1 MEQAKDLKDDSV
13 PGSVHP
19 NESKQEPLLGKGI
32 VGSVQQGFDATAE
45 TVGQYD
51 SAFIPK
57 TVKATEQTFKSSAT
71 AKPSLVSKQTGVSFQ
86 VFFLSLFYI
95 KLNV

>member
-13 PGSVHP
+13 PGPVHP

-32 VGSVQQGFDATAE
+32 VSSVQQGFDATAE

-57 TVKATEQTFKSSAT
+57 TAKAAELTFKSSAT

-86 VFFLSLFYI
+86 AFFLSLFYI

>member
-1 MEQAKDLKDDSV
+1 MEQAKDLKDESF

-19 NESKQEPLLGKGI
+19 NESKQEPLLDKGI

-57 TVKATEQTFKSSAT
+57 TANAAEQTFKSSAT

-86 VFFLSLFYI
+86 VVFPSLFYI
-95 KLNV
+95 TLNV

>member
-45 TVGQYD
+45 TVSRYD

-57 TVKATEQTFKSSAT
+57 TAKAAEQTFKSSAT

-86 VFFLSLFYI
+86 IFFLSLFYI

>member
-1 MEQAKDLKDDSV
+1 MEQAKDLKDESFPD
-13 PGSVHP
+13 SVHP
-19 NESKQEPLLGKGI
+19 NESKQEQMLGKGI

-57 TVKATEQTFKSSAT
+57 TVKAAEQTYKSSAT
-71 AKPSLVSKQTGVSFQ
+71 AKPSLVSKQTGVSFSSCLS
-86 VFFLSLFYI
+86 FSFLHHA
-95 KLNV
+95 

>member
-13 PGSVHP
+13 PGFVHP
-19 NESKQEPLLGKGI
+19 NESKQEQTLDKGI
-32 VGSVQQGFDATAE
+32 VGSVQQGFDATIE

-51 SAFIPK
+51 STFAPK
-57 TVKATEQTFKSSAT
+57 TAKAAEQTFKSSAT

>member
-13 PGSVHP
+13 PGLVHP
-19 NESKQEPLLGKGI
+19 NESKQEPMLGKGI

-51 SAFIPK
+51 SNFAPK
-57 TVKATEQTFKSSAT
+57 TVKAAEQTYKSSAT

-86 VFFLSLFYI
+86 VFFLSLFCV